1 MSNHFDPLSNPLNI
15 QTIQEIDNLDLSIM
29 QKHHLRI
36 LAHCLHILK
45 TINANYSFEYQEN
58 NPLREWCDKQSKKF
72 DDKKFSDLFY
82 EQLESTSKKLSTFS
96 KKIGKN
102 ILLFYKENNLLPKIS
117 FFFKFIFLALQSKIF
132 TKKSSI
138 RFDRECDKKIRICKW

>member
-1 MSNHFDPLSNPLNI
+1 MSNHLDPLSNPLNI
-15 QTIQEIDNLDLSIM
+15 ETIQEIDKLDLPSL

-36 LAHCLHILK
+36 LAHCLQILK
-45 TINANYSFEYQEN
+45 IINVDNNLEYQN
-58 NPLREWCDKQSKKF
+58 KNLLREWCDNQSKKF

-102 ILLFYKENNLLPKIS
+102 IEDLEIDDLILLVE
-117 FFFKFIFLALQSKIF
+117 Q
-132 TKKSSI
+132 
-138 RFDRECDKKIRICKW
+138 R

>member
-1 MSNHFDPLSNPLNI
+1 MSNHLDPLSNPLNI
-15 QTIQEIDNLDLSIM
+15 EIIQEIDNLDLTTM

-36 LAHCLHILK
+36 LAHCLQIFK
-45 TINANYSFEYQEN
+45 IISEENSFEYQN
-58 NPLREWCDKQSKKF
+58 KNPLREWCDNQSKKF

-102 ILLFYKENNLLPKIS
+102 IEDLEIGDLVILVEK
-117 FFFKFIFLALQSKIF
+117 
-132 TKKSSI
+132 
-138 RFDRECDKKIRICKW
+138 R